1 MGERWP
7 ALPFGAWQDTCET
20 LHLWTQIVG
29 KVKLALVPFLNEW
42 WNVPLYLT
50 ARGMTTG
57 LIPYGDRAF
66 EIRFDFIDHNL
77 SIQTSDGGTKL
88 LPLIARPVA
97 DFYAEVMAA
106 LAALGIEVH
115 ITPLPVE
122 IPDPIPCDED
132 RVHASYDPESVHRW
146 WQIQLQTEKV
156 LQRHRSAF
164 VGKSS
169 PIQFFWGSFDLNHT
183 RFSGRPAPI
192 PQGMPRFFQ
201 LAEDQENV
209 ACGFWPGNPNYAGV
223 TLGEP
228 AFYAYI
234 YPEPEGFKAASVE
247 PEAAYYN
254 TTLGE
259 FILPYEELRRS
270 AEPERGLLAFF
281 QTTYRAAATLAG
293 WDRQALERQSPE
305 GVMP

>member
-1 MGERWP
+1 MTERWP
-7 ALPFGAWQDTCET
+7 ALRYDKWRDTCET

-57 LIPYGDRAF
+57 IIPYQDRAF
-66 EIRFDFIDHNL
+66 QVQFDFIDHTL
-77 SIQTSDGGTKL
+77 TVEASDGERQTL
-88 LPLIARPVA
+88 SLTPRSVA
-97 DFYAEVMAA
+97 DFYGDFMSMLRAI
-106 LAALGIEVH
+106 GIEVT
-115 ITPLPVE
+115 ITSLPVE
-122 IPDPIPCDED
+122 VPNPVAFDAD
-132 RVHASYDPESVHRW
+132 RTHASYDPAHVTVW
-146 WQIQLQTEKV
+146 WQVQLRTKKV
-156 LQRHRSAF
+156 LQRYRSNF

-192 PQGMPRFFQ
+192 APGMPRFFQ

-209 ACGFWPGNPNYAGV
+209 ACGFWPGNPNSAGL

-234 YPEPEGFKAASVE
+234 YPEPDGFKMASVR
-247 PEAAYYN
+247 PQGAYYHAN
-254 TTLGE
+254 LGE

-270 AEPERGLLAFF
+270 ANPEGDLLAFF
-281 QTTYRAAATLAG
+281 ESTYEAAATLAG
-293 WDRQALERQSPE
+293 WHRDALERGGGTAAQP
-305 GVMP
+305 